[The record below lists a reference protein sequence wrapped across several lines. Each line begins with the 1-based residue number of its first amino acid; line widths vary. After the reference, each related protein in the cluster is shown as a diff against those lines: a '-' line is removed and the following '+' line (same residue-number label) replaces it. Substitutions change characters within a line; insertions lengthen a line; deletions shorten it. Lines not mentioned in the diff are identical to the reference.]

1 MTNPAATAEER
12 SVRQMAR
19 RLALLYY
26 YFART
31 LSEELGEQE
40 GRRLVE
46 KATREYGLHVGRAV
60 RETLEKRG
68 LELTPQ
74 NYGKA
79 ADLPAVGWDF
89 QTTHAADGEVQT
101 TCTYCPLAV
110 AFQELA
116 AADIG
121 RMYCH
126 MDQARYE
133 GFNPEYELVHTQ
145 TVLDGDE
152 RCTWV
157 IRGRRQQ

>member
-1 MTNPAATAEER
+1 MSKPAATAEER

-31 LSEELGEQE
+31 LSEELGEEE
-40 GRRLVE
+40 GMRLVE

-60 RETLEKRG
+60 RERLEEQG
-68 LELTPQ
+68 LELTPE

-79 ADLPAVGWDF
+79 ADLPPVGWEF
-89 QTTHAADGEVQT
+89 HTTQSADGEIHT
-101 TCTYCPLAV
+101 ACTYCPVAV
-110 AFQELA
+110 TWQELG
-116 AADIG
+116 ADKIG

-152 RCTWV
+152 RCAWV
-157 IRGRRQQ
+157 IRKRQE